1 MKQGNYQDTN
11 KIVLKIKN
19 CLVGEGEIAENNG
32 GLVQGRTEFIYLPKV
47 EQ

>member
-19 CLVGEGEIAENNG
+19 FLFGEGEIAENNG
-32 GLVQGRTEFIYLPKV
+32 GLV
-47 EQ
+47 